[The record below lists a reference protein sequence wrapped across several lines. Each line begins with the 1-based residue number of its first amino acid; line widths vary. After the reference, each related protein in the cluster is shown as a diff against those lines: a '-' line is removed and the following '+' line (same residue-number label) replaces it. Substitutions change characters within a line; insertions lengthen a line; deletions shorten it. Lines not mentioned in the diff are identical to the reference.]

1 MGEFSFLHW
10 LFFAILVSP
19 IVLGLLILGLQKP
32 VRIIHR
38 DSGLVKTGY
47 IGYSWTYLLFGWFV
61 PLIRGELGIAVL
73 HLVITVVSA
82 GISQLIFPFIFNR
95 QYMQRM
101 LTAGWH
107 LDPLDANFELAQN
120 TLGIQSAGF
129 TI

>member
-1 MGEFSFLHW
+1 MSEFSFLHW
-10 LFFAILVSP
+10 LLFAILVSP
-19 IVLGLLILGLQKP
+19 IVLGVLLLGLQKP

-38 DSGLVKTGY
+38 ASGLAKTGY

-101 LTAGWH
+101 LTAG
-107 LDPLDANFELAQN
+107 
-120 TLGIQSAGF
+120 
-129 TI
+129 

>member
-1 MGEFSFLHW
+1 MGSFSFLHW
-10 LFFAILVSP
+10 LIFALLVSP
-19 IVLGLLILGLQKP
+19 IVFGVLLLGLQKP

-38 DSGLVKTGY
+38 ESGLVKTGY

-61 PLIRGELGIAVL
+61 PLIRGEIGIAVL

-107 LDPLDANFELAQN
+107 LDPLDANFALAQS
-120 TLGIQSAGF
+120 TLGIQNAGF
-129 TI
+129 SV

>member
-1 MGEFSFLHW
+1 MGEFSLVHW
-10 LFFAILVSP
+10 LIFAILVSP
-19 IVLGLLILGLQKP
+19 IVLGLLLLGLQKP

-38 DSGLVKTGY
+38 ESGLVKTGY

-73 HLVITVVSA
+73 HLVITLVSA

-107 LDPLDANFELAQN
+107 LDPMDANYQRAQSV
-120 TLGIQSAGF
+120 LGIQTAG
-129 TI
+129 IAL

>member
-1 MGEFSFLHW
+1 MGSFSFLHW
-10 LFFAILVSP
+10 LLFAILVSP
-19 IVLGLLILGLQKP
+19 IVLGVLLLGLQKP

-38 DSGLVKTGY
+38 ESGLAKAGY

-95 QYMQRM
+95 QYMRRM

-107 LDPLDANFELAQN
+107 LDPLDANYARARN
-120 TLGIQSAGF
+120 VLGIQTAGL
-129 TI
+129 TA

>member
-10 LFFAILVSP
+10 LIFAILVSP
-19 IVLGLLILGLQKP
+19 IVLGVLLLGLQKP
-32 VRIIHR
+32 VRILHR
-38 DSGLVKTGY
+38 ESGLAKTGY

-73 HLVITVVSA
+73 HLVITLFSA

-101 LTAGWH
+101 LTAGWY
-107 LDPLDANFELAQN
+107 LDPMDANYELAKRNLNLQ
-120 TLGIQSAGF
+120 Q
-129 TI
+129 

>member
-10 LFFAILVSP
+10 LIFAILVSP

-73 HLVITVVSA
+73 HLVITVFSA
-82 GISQLIFPFIFNR
+82 GLSQLIFPFIFNR

-107 LDPLDANFELAQN
+107 LDPLDANYGLGQRE
-120 TLGIQSAGF
+120 LGIQSSNLEA
-129 TI
+129 

>member
-1 MGEFSFLHW
+1 MGKFSFFHW
-10 LFFAILVSP
+10 MMFAVLVSP
-19 IVLGLLILGLQKP
+19 IVLGVLLLGLQKP

-38 DSGLVKTGY
+38 ESGLVKTGY

-73 HLVITVVSA
+73 HLVITLFSA

-101 LTAGWH
+101 LTAGWY
-107 LDPLDANFELAQN
+107 LDPMDANYELAKRNLNLQ
-120 TLGIQSAGF
+120 Q
-129 TI
+129 

>member
-1 MGEFSFLHW
+1 MGSFSFLHW
-10 LFFAILVSP
+10 LLFAILVSP
-19 IVLGLLILGLQKP
+19 IVLGVLLLGLQKP

-38 DSGLVKTGY
+38 ESGLAKAGY

-101 LTAGWH
+101 LTAGWY
-107 LDPLDANFELAQN
+107 LDPLDANYERARGV
-120 TLGIQSAGF
+120 LGIQTAGL
-129 TI
+129 TA

>member
-1 MGEFSFLHW
+1 MDSFSFLHW
-10 LFFAILVSP
+10 LLFAILVSP
-19 IVLGLLILGLQKP
+19 IVLGVLLLGLQKP

-38 DSGLVKTGY
+38 QSGLAKTGY

-82 GISQLIFPFIFNR
+82 GVSQLIFPFIFNR

-101 LTAGWH
+101 LTAGWY
-107 LDPLDANFELAQN
+107 LDPVDVNYERARGV
-120 TLGIQSAGF
+120 LGIQTTGF
-129 TI
+129 NA